1 MDFILN
7 FPTCYP
13 NVFAVILILLGFLLL
28 IKGGDYL
35 VDGAK
40 RIAFWLN
47 LSPMIIGMTILGFG
61 TSMPELLVSTKA
73 ALAANSGIAIG
84 NVVGSNIANIA
95 LILGVTAMITI
106 VPSKMSTLKVDIPF
120 LLVATGLFV
129 GAAMTGTIERWHGIV
144 GVIMLIAYVAWKI
157 KYGDKGDVEEESEGD
172 AELRKMPLWK
182 AFVMVLLSFVAL
194 VYGADFLIKGA
205 SGVAMTVGTAC
216 GVDAETMNRII
227 GLTIVAVGTSFP
239 ELFSSVSAA
248 RKGET
253 DMAIGNVIGSL
264 IFNILSVIG
273 ISAAICPIQ
282 NSNVGFGID
291 YVWEIVLTVVL
302 WIFLWTNHRL
312 SRGEG
317 VILFLSYIAFLA
329 KTILLS

>member
-1 MDFILN
+1 MEFIQDLQN
-7 FPTCYP
+7 SYP
-13 NVFAVILILLGFLLL
+13 NIFAVVLIVFGFIFL
-28 IKGGDYL
+28 IKGGDCL

-61 TSMPELLVSTKA
+61 TSMPELLVSTQA
-73 ALAANSGIAIG
+73 AIECNSGIAIG

-95 LILGVTAMITI
+95 LILGITAMINV
-106 VPSKMSTLKVDIPF
+106 VPSKSSTLRIDVPF
-120 LLVATGLFV
+120 SLMATAVFIV
-129 GAAMTGTIERWHGIV
+129 AAMSGTIERWHGVLFVLILVAYMAWIV
-144 GVIMLIAYVAWKI
+144 R
-157 KYGDKGDVEEESEGD
+157 YGNKDDADDAESEGD

-182 AFVMVLLSFVAL
+182 AFVMVVLAFVAL
-194 VYGADFLIKGA
+194 VYGAKALVFGA
-205 SGVAMTVGTAC
+205 SSIARAAGVS
-216 GVDAETMNRII
+216 DRLI

-273 ISAAICPIQ
+273 ISAAICPIS
-282 NSNVGFGID
+282 NSNVGFGSD
-291 YVWEIVLTVVL
+291 YLWEFVLSVVL
-302 WIFLWTNHRL
+302 WIFLWTKRRL
-312 SRGEG
+312 SRVEG
-317 VILFLSYIAFLA
+317 LLLFFAYLA
-329 KTILLS
+329 YLAMTIVKA